1 MLHSGATIINR
12 EIKIGLSCI
21 LYPHGSQSL
30 CACVCMCMCVYMF
43 NGKIKK
49 NIYIYFSMY
58 THIYGCTHTRIEY
71 GTYIVGRSSITMK
84 MSALL
89 ANAAA
94 A

>member
-1 MLHSGATIINR
+1 
-12 EIKIGLSCI
+12 
-21 LYPHGSQSL
+21 
-30 CACVCMCMCVYMF
+30 
-43 NGKIKK
+43 
-49 NIYIYFSMY
+49 MY